1 MRRLEGKVAVI
12 TGSSR
17 GFGLAIARAFARE
30 GAAVV
35 VSARSESTV
44 RAAIETLSDAGA
56 RVSGIVADVGDLA
69 QVQTLAA
76 HARQTFGRIDI
87 WVNNAGE
94 SGIYGPTAA
103 IAPDRYESIVR
114 TNILG
119 VYHGSLVAIQT
130 FQAQGSGGKL
140 INMLGR
146 GDDGK
151 VPLYQNAYA
160 PTKAWVRAF
169 TRGLAREYKDS
180 GIGIYA
186 LNPVLMDTEFLRKVE
201 AVSGY
206 EQRLA
211 PLSAVIR
218 LWGNPPSV
226 PAEDAVYLASAATDG
241 KTGIERN
248 VIGPRLL
255 IGGLLKE
262 GVRILLRR
270 PAPDTS
276 LTITS
281 VPAYTMPSLEPE
293 PARSDVTSD

>member
-1 MRRLEGKVAVI
+1 MRKLEGKVAVI

-35 VSARSESTV
+35 ISSRSEPAV
-44 RAAIETLSDAGA
+44 REAIETLSGAGA

-94 SGIYGPTAA
+94 SGVYGPTAA

-119 VYHGSLVAIQT
+119 VYHGSITAIQS
-130 FQAQGSGGKL
+130 FQAQGDGGKL
-140 INMLGR
+140 INILGR

-160 PTKAWVRAF
+160 PTKTWAHAF
-169 TRGLAREYKDS
+169 THALAREYKDT
-180 GIGIYA
+180 GIGIHA
-186 LNPVLMDTEFLRKVE
+186 LNPGLMDTEFLRKIE
-201 AVSGY
+201 AIAGY
-206 EQRLA
+206 EARLA

-218 LWGNPPSV
+218 LWGQPPSV
-226 PAEDAVYLASAATDG
+226 PAENAVYLASSATDG
-241 KTGIERN
+241 KTGIVRK

-255 IGGLLKE
+255 LGGLLKE
-262 GVRILLRR
+262 GVRIILRR

-276 LTITS
+276 LTITT
-281 VPAYTMPSLEPE
+281 VPAYEAPIPE
-293 PARSDVTSD
+293 PQPTR

>member
-1 MRRLEGKVAVI
+1 MRQLEGKVAVI

-17 GFGLAIARAFARE
+17 GFGLAIARAFVRE

-35 VSARSESTV
+35 ISARSEPTV
-44 RAAIETLSDAGA
+44 RAAIETLSGEGA

-94 SGIYGPTAA
+94 SGVYGPTAA
-103 IAPDRYESIVR
+103 IAPDRYESVVR

-119 VYHGSLVAIQT
+119 VYHGSVVAIQT

-151 VPLYQNAYA
+151 VPRYQNAYA
-160 PTKAWVRAF
+160 PTKAWARAF

-186 LNPVLMDTEFLRKVE
+186 LNPGLMDTEFLRKVE
-201 AVSGY
+201 VVSGY
-206 EQRLA
+206 EDRLA

-218 LWGNPPSV
+218 LWGNPPSA

-241 KTGIERN
+241 KTGIERR
-248 VIGPRLL
+248 VIGPRLI

-262 GVRILLRR
+262 GVRMLLRR

-276 LTITS
+276 LTITT
-281 VPAYTMPSLEPE
+281 VPAYTMPVPE
-293 PARSDVTSD
+293 PAHSDVARG

>member
-17 GFGLAIARAFARE
+17 GFGLDIAHAFARE

-35 VSARSESTV
+35 ISSRSEAAVSE
-44 RAAIETLSDAGA
+44 AIETLSAAGA
-56 RVSGIVADVGDLA
+56 RVSGIVTDVGDLA

-76 HARQTFGRIDI
+76 HARKTFGRIDI
-87 WVNNAGE
+87 WVNNAGAP
-94 SGIYGPTAA
+94 GVYGPTAA
-103 IAPDRYESIVR
+103 IAPDRYETVVR

-119 VYHGSLVAIQT
+119 VYHGSIVAIHT
-130 FQAQGSGGKL
+130 FQAQGGGGKL

-160 PTKAWVRAF
+160 PTKTWVHAF
-169 TRGLAREYKDS
+169 TLGLAREYKDS

-186 LNPVLMDTEFLRKVE
+186 LNPGLMDTEFLRKPE
-201 AVSGY
+201 AIAGY
-206 EQRLA
+206 EARLA

-218 LWGNPPSV
+218 LWGQAPSV
-226 PAEDAVYLASAATDG
+226 PAEDAVYLASSATDG
-241 KTGIERN
+241 KTGIVRK
-248 VIGPRLL
+248 VIGPRLIL
-255 IGGLLKE
+255 GGLLKE

-276 LTITS
+276 LTVTT
-281 VPAYTMPSLEPE
+281 VPAYEMAHPDPQ
-293 PARSDVTSD
+293 PAR

>member
-1 MRRLEGKVAVI
+1 MRKLEGKVAVI

-17 GFGLAIARAFARE
+17 GFGLAIARAFAHE

-35 VSARSESTV
+35 VSARSEPTV
-44 RAAIETLSDAGA
+44 REAIVTLQSKGA

-69 QVQTLAA
+69 QVQRLAA

-94 SGIYGPTAA
+94 SGVYGPTADL
-103 IAPDRYESIVR
+103 APERYQRVVR

-119 VYHGSLVAIQT
+119 VYHGSIVAIHT
-130 FQAQGSGGKL
+130 FKAQGGGGKL

-151 VPLYQNAYA
+151 IPLYQNAYA
-160 PTKAWVRAF
+160 PTKTWVRAF
-169 TRGLAREYKDS
+169 TRGLAREYKDA
-180 GIGIYA
+180 GIEIYA
-186 LNPVLMDTEFLRKVE
+186 LNPGLMDTEFLRQVE
-201 AVSGY
+201 AISGY
-206 EQRLA
+206 EGRMA

-226 PAEDAVYLASAATDG
+226 PAEDAVYLASSATDG
-241 KTGIERN
+241 KTGIERH
-248 VIGPRLL
+248 VINTRLI

-262 GVRILLRR
+262 GARILLRR

-276 LTITS
+276 LSITS
-281 VPAYTMPSLEPE
+281 VPPYTMAIPE
-293 PARSDVTSD
+293 PAHSDVAGS

>member
-1 MRRLEGKVAVI
+1 MRKLEGKVAFI

-35 VSARSESTV
+35 ISARSEPTV
-44 RAAIETLSDAGA
+44 RAAIEMLHGQGA
-56 RVSGIVADVGDLA
+56 RVSGIVADVGDFAQAQRLA
-69 QVQTLAA
+69 T

-94 SGIYGPTAA
+94 SGVYGPTAA
-103 IAPDRYESIVR
+103 IAPDRYQSIVR

-119 VYHGSLVAIQT
+119 VYHGSIAAIHT
-130 FQAQGSGGKL
+130 FQAQGGGGKL

-180 GIGIYA
+180 GIGVYA
-186 LNPVLMDTEFLRKVE
+186 LNPGLMDTEFLRKVE
-201 AVSGY
+201 AISGY
-206 EQRLA
+206 EDRLA

-226 PAEDAVYLASAATDG
+226 PAEEAVYLASSATDG
-241 KTGIERN
+241 KTGVERR
-248 VIGPRLL
+248 VIGPRL
-255 IGGLLKE
+255 IMGGVIKE

-276 LTITS
+276 LTVTTI
-281 VPAYTMPSLEPE
+281 PAYTMPALEPE
-293 PARSDVTSD
+293 PARTDVTGG

>member
-1 MRRLEGKVAVI
+1 MRKLEGKVAVI

-35 VSARSESTV
+35 ISSRSELAV
-44 RAAIETLSDAGA
+44 RQVIETLSGAGA
-56 RVSGIVADVGDLA
+56 HVSGVAADVGDLA
-69 QVQTLAA
+69 QVQSLAS

-94 SGIYGPTAA
+94 SGIYGPTAT
-103 IAPDRYESIVR
+103 IPPDRYESVVR

-119 VYHGSLVAIQT
+119 VYHGSITAIHT
-130 FQAQGSGGKL
+130 FQTQERGGKL

-151 VPLYQNAYA
+151 VPLFQNTYA

-169 TRGLAREYKDS
+169 TRALAREYKDT

-186 LNPVLMDTEFLRKVE
+186 LNPGLMDTEFLRKIE
-201 AVSGY
+201 AVAGY
-206 EQRLA
+206 ERRLA

-218 LWGNPPSV
+218 LWGQPPSA

-241 KTGIERN
+241 KTGVERR

-255 IGGLLKE
+255 LGGLLKE
-262 GVRILLRR
+262 GARLILRR

-276 LTITS
+276 LTITT
-281 VPAYTMPSLEPE
+281 VPAYTMPLPE
-293 PARSDVTSD
+293 PHPAP

>member
-1 MRRLEGKVAVI
+1 MRKLEGKVAVI

-17 GFGLAIARAFARE
+17 GFGLAIARAFTRE

-35 VSARSESTV
+35 ISSRSEPAI
-44 RAAIETLSDAGA
+44 REAIETLSGAGA
-56 RVSGIVADVGDLA
+56 RISGIVADVGDLA

-87 WVNNAGE
+87 WINNAGE
-94 SGIYGPTAA
+94 SGIYGPTAS
-103 IAPDRYESIVR
+103 IAPERYESVVR

-119 VYHGSLVAIQT
+119 VYHGSITAIHMFQT
-130 FQAQGSGGKL
+130 QGGGGKL

-169 TRGLAREYKDS
+169 TSGLAREYKDS
-180 GIGIYA
+180 GIGVYA
-186 LNPVLMDTEFLRKVE
+186 LNPGLMDTEFLRKIE
-201 AVSGY
+201 AIAGY
-206 EQRLA
+206 EARLN

-218 LWGNPPSV
+218 LWGQPPSA
-226 PAEDAVYLASAATDG
+226 PAEDAVYLASSATDG
-241 KTGIERN
+241 KTGIVRK

-255 IGGLLKE
+255 LGGLLKE

-276 LTITS
+276 LTITT
-281 VPAYTMPSLEPE
+281 VPSYEAPTLEPQ
-293 PARSDVTSD
+293 PAR